1 MLEKQAE
8 VWGKI
13 KEIIIWLP
21 TTNCVDNG
29 EGMEVVMICLI
40 INIICWKK
48 TKKTKSPLTSIQIHP
63 LDSDTYLEK
72 ENIFSQYLWNVEH
85 W

>member
-72 ENIFSQYLWNVEH
+72 ENIFSQYL
-85 W
+85 